1 MIDSILPGFA
11 ALDLGATKIFA
22 AAAATPVKTFGTF
35 TGELRALSAWLTEHQ
50 VHCVAMEATGVYWIP
65 VHDLLQAAGFQV
77 TLFHGRG
84 GGGDKRGTGMGEP
97 RTRAICRAARAT

>member
-11 ALDLGATKIFA
+11 ALDLGATKIF

-50 VHCVAMEATGVYWIP
+50 VHSVAMESSG
-65 VHDLLQAAGFQV
+65 
-77 TLFHGRG
+77 
-84 GGGDKRGTGMGEP
+84 
-97 RTRAICRAARAT
+97 AR